1 MEYLDGETV
10 AQRLE
15 KGALPLDQALTVAIE
30 IADALDKAHRQ
41 GIVHRDLKPANIML
55 TKAGAKLLDF
65 GLAKLKPPEQAG
77 GLSALPTQPAN
88 LTQQGAILGTFQY
101 MAPEQLEG
109 QEADARTDIFAFGAV
124 VYEMVTGTKA
134 FEGKSQA
141 SLIGAIMSSDPPSL
155 GSLQPTAS
163 ARLDELVKKCL
174 AKDRTERWQA
184 AADIRVALQWETE
197 GAARPVPQASRR
209 QDRRVWMVA
218 AAVVV
223 AGVAILTWAL
233 LRTGPSGQGE
243 AVESP
248 SPAGVAS
255 VSDTRPALA
264 VLPLANR
271 GGTDEDRHFTD
282 GVHDELRTNL
292 SRIAGL
298 RVVSRGSVEEY
309 RDTPKGAR
317 EIGDDLAA
325 RGESRSY
332 EGSTQSIRRT
342 TLTRMAMGTR
352 ETDQPPLWIATSDL
366 PTSPGHP
373 FYARLTTLLDG
384 HHFDRFVE
392 GLCDRFYAPVMGRP
406 SLAPGRYFRLLLVGY
421 FEGIDSERGMA
432 WRATD
437 SLAVRSFLRLA
448 VDEAPPDHSTIARTR
463 RLIDLETH
471 RTVFTWV
478 QQRLVEAGRL
488 KGKTLA
494 IDATTL
500 EANAAMRSIVRR
512 DTGES
517 YQAFLAGL
525 ATASGIETPTR
536 EGLARLDRKRKKK
549 TSNTDWTN
557 PHDPDAKVTKMKDGR
572 THLAHK
578 AEHAVDMETGAIVA
592 VTLQGADVGDTT
604 TIIETAIAATE
615 QVEDAQA
622 NVDDRQSLEE
632 IVGDKGY
639 HSNQTLIDLD
649 AGGIRSYVSEP
660 DRGRRDWSKD
670 PAARAPVYGNRRRMR
685 GRRGRRLMRQRGERI
700 ERSFAHLYDT
710 GGMRR
715 THLRGHTNILKRL
728 LIHAGGFNLGLVM
741 RHLIGIGTPRGL
753 QGRVAAVRATLGVLM
768 GVVRRRLT
776 TISSSHRLI
785 PAVRGRLASLAT
797 FAVNSSAAI
806 TCTTGC

>member
-1 MEYLDGETV
+1 
-10 AQRLE
+10 
-15 KGALPLDQALTVAIE
+15 
-30 IADALDKAHRQ
+30 
-41 GIVHRDLKPANIML
+41 
-55 TKAGAKLLDF
+55 
-65 GLAKLKPPEQAG
+65 
-77 GLSALPTQPAN
+77 
-88 LTQQGAILGTFQY
+88 
-101 MAPEQLEG
+101 
-109 QEADARTDIFAFGAV
+109 
-124 VYEMVTGTKA
+124 
-134 FEGKSQA
+134 
-141 SLIGAIMSSDPPSL
+141 
-155 GSLQPTAS
+155 
-163 ARLDELVKKCL
+163 
-174 AKDRTERWQA
+174 
-184 AADIRVALQWETE
+184 
-197 GAARPVPQASRR
+197 
-209 QDRRVWMVA
+209 
-218 AAVVV
+218 
-223 AGVAILTWAL
+223 
-233 LRTGPSGQGE
+233 
-243 AVESP
+243 
-248 SPAGVAS
+248 
-255 VSDTRPALA
+255 
-264 VLPLANR
+264 
-271 GGTDEDRHFTD
+271 
-282 GVHDELRTNL
+282 
-292 SRIAGL
+292 
-298 RVVSRGSVEEY
+298 
-309 RDTPKGAR
+309 
-317 EIGDDLAA
+317 
-325 RGESRSY
+325 
-332 EGSTQSIRRT
+332 
-342 TLTRMAMGTR
+342 MGTR

-392 GLCDRFYAPVMGRP
+392 GLCARFYAPVMGRP

-488 KGKTLA
+488 KGKTIA

-517 YQAFLAGL
+517 DQAFLAGL

-536 EGLARLDRKRKKK
+536 EALARLDRKRKKK

-622 NVDDRQSLEE
+622 NVGDPQSLDE

-639 HSNQTLIDLD
+639 HSNQTLVDLA

-660 DRGRRDWSKD
+660 DRGRRDWSKA
-670 PAARAPVYGNRRRMR
+670 PEAQAPVYGNRRRMR

-700 ERSFAHLYDT
+700 ERSFAHLYDH
-710 GGMRR
+710 GRDAA
-715 THLRGHTNILKRL
+715 
-728 LIHAGGFNLGLVM
+728 HASARPHEHPEAPPDSCGWLQPRA
-741 RHLIGIGTPRGL
+741 RHASSDRDRHAARAAGPRGRGL
-753 QGRVAAVRATLGVLM
+753 ATLSVHM
-768 GVVRRRLT
+768 GVVRGRLT
-776 TISSSHRLI
+776 PISSSHRLI
-785 PAVRGRLASLAT
+785 PAVRDRLASLTT